1 MQKSLKNAAAAAA
14 VTVLLVISFIFPT
27 VSAGASPRS
36 VSSRPKTYKVGANVM
51 CGIKRTDAGYS
62 GLSCDYINAISK
74 YTGDKYVYVNGTEEE
89 LFRKLKDGEI
99 DVIPCVTDRTR
110 RHFEELLGGEDGE
123 LFSVTGNAIVSR
135 FAGIYVYDKG
145 EYGDTVMNDTAAIRK
160 MTIGYL
166 VSDEQRFFVNGQ
178 CTYGEISGAN
188 FLPYA
193 TEDMMHEDFV
203 SGKIDAAMKDCLR
216 SWADETIVYQFN
228 ARRGFF
234 ITRTGDTEL
243 ASKIEDA
250 LVSLFTDHPS
260 FYGTTYEKFVGNYG
274 SQKFAYDIEESLYIK
289 SHSAITVAFSLD
301 SDVTK
306 SYDSQNA
313 VLGGVAGA
321 FMEKYAQATGLK
333 VNIKPYNTLSE
344 CLGAV
349 SSGEADMAYG
359 GIHTSD
365 MVGRTDFYVTDP
377 AVKYP
382 LVLAG
387 KKNANVSDIMRIA
400 VNTGD
405 KEAAGMLER
414 FYPNAAV
421 IYAENVDS
429 ACGMA
434 TNGACDVVC
443 LSGFDVAYLTK
454 NGYPSLEVVQG
465 LPIYSTECFAILPS
479 NTGLSGITE
488 SALLRIN
495 GSQQVTDVYNMM
507 IANQH
512 ANPVREGKTWLIV
525 VAFTVLA
532 VVAAGIIIMIVLENK
547 RRAGIDPL
555 TGGFTKQTFI
565 NRSAKAIKKSG
576 SVKWDLVIFDIDKFK
591 FVNDRLGYEE
601 GDRMLERMY
610 KTLGDHLN
618 QGEMYARVSD
628 DNFACC
634 IHDAPDTDIIARL
647 NGIFSEFIRRNS
659 LFVSYPVVF
668 STGVCRLEQCVDKF
682 GAVDMNIGI
691 DRCNIAKKTI
701 KAMHSSE
708 IAFYDGKIREKTLR
722 EKDFENI
729 MPAAL
734 EKREFMC
741 YIQPKYGAGSR
752 RIEGGEALIRWKSMD
767 FGFVFPDEFIPLAE
781 KTGFVVELDFFI
793 LEEVCKAMRRWLDS
807 GLTPV
812 VISVNQSRMHLA
824 HDDYI
829 WRLREI
835 VDKYA
840 IPYEY
845 IELEITETVFTE
857 NADLLLHIMQKLH
870 DIGFKLS
877 IDDFG
882 SGYSSLNM
890 LKDIPSDVVK
900 IDREF
905 FNGTVNSDKGRAVIT
920 TVVDLAKK
928 LKMQVISE
936 GVETLD
942 QVEFLDEIKCDLIQG
957 YYFAKPMPMNDFE
970 EMWLKEIELHKNA
983 AGEYTV

>member
-1 MQKSLKNAAAAAA
+1 M
-14 VTVLLVISFIFPT
+14 
-27 VSAGASPRS
+27 
-36 VSSRPKTYKVGANVM
+36 
-51 CGIKRTDAGYS
+51 
-62 GLSCDYINAISK
+62 
-74 YTGDKYVYVNGTEEE
+74 
-89 LFRKLKDGEI
+89 
-99 DVIPCVTDRTR
+99 
-110 RHFEELLGGEDGE
+110 
-123 LFSVTGNAIVSR
+123 
-135 FAGIYVYDKG
+135 
-145 EYGDTVMNDTAAIRK
+145 
-160 MTIGYL
+160 
-166 VSDEQRFFVNGQ
+166 NGQ
-178 CTYGEISGAN
+178 CAYGEISGAT

-193 TEDMMHEDFV
+193 TEDIMHEDFV
-203 SGKIDAAMKDCLR
+203 SGKIDAVMKDCLR
-216 SWADETIVYQFN
+216 AWADETIAYQFN
-228 ARRGFF
+228 TRQGFF
-234 ITRTGDTEL
+234 VTRAGDAEL
-243 ASKIEDA
+243 SAKIDA
-250 LVSLFTDHPS
+250 ALASLFTDHPS
-260 FYGTTYEKFVGNYG
+260 FYGTAYEKFVGNYG
-274 SQKFAYDIEESLYIK
+274 AQKFAYDSEESRYIK
-289 SHSAITVAFSLD
+289 SHGEITVAFSLA
-301 SDVTK
+301 SDVTG
-306 SYDSQNA
+306 SYDVKNA

-321 FMEKYAQATGLK
+321 FMEKYAEATGLK

-359 GIHTSD
+359 GIHTFD
-365 MVGRTDFYVTDP
+365 MAGRTDFYITDP
-377 AVKYP
+377 AVRNP

-387 KKNANVSDIMRIA
+387 KKNAKVSDAMRIA

-414 FYPNAAV
+414 LYPNAAV
-421 IYAENVDS
+421 VYAENVDS
-429 ACGMA
+429 ACGMVISG
-434 TNGACDVVC
+434 TCDVVC
-443 LSGFDVAYLTK
+443 LSIFDAEYLMK
-454 NGYPSLEVVQG
+454 NGYHSLEVVQG
-465 LPIYSTECFAILPS
+465 LPIYSSECLAIRPS
-479 NTGLSGITE
+479 DTGLSGVTE

-495 GSQQVTDVYNMM
+495 GSREVTDIYNMM
-507 IANQH
+507 IANRH
-512 ANPVREGKTWLIV
+512 ANPDGEGKMWLVIA
-525 VAFTVLA
+525 AFAVLA
-532 VVAAGIIIMIVLENK
+532 VVAAGVIIMIVLENK
-547 RRAGIDPL
+547 RRSGIDPL
-555 TGGFTKQTFI
+555 TGGLTKQTFI
-565 NRSAKAIKKSG
+565 NRSEKAIKKSG
-576 SVKWDLVIFDIDKFK
+576 TVKWDLVIFDIDKFK

-610 KTLGDHLN
+610 KTLGDHLDK
-618 QGEMYARVSD
+618 GELYARISD

-634 IHDAPDTDIIARL
+634 IRDAADDDITNRL

-668 STGVCRLEQCVDKF
+668 STGVCRLEQCVDKY
-682 GAVDMNIGI
+682 GTVDMNGGI
-691 DRCNIAKKTI
+691 DRCNIAKRTI
-701 KAMHSSE
+701 KDMHSNE

-729 MPAAL
+729 MPDAL

-741 YIQPKYGAGSR
+741 YIQPKYGTNSR
-752 RIEGGEALIRWKSMD
+752 RIEGGEALIRWKSRD

-781 KTGFVVELDFFI
+781 KTGFVVELDFFV
-793 LEEVCKAMRRWLDS
+793 LEEVCKAMRRWLDA

-857 NADLLLHIMQKLH
+857 NADLLLHVMQKLH

-905 FNGTVNSDKGRAVIT
+905 FNGTVNSDKGRAVIS

-957 YYFAKPMPMNDFE
+957 YYFAKPMPMSDFE
-970 EMWLKEIELHKNA
+970 EMWLKEIELHRNP